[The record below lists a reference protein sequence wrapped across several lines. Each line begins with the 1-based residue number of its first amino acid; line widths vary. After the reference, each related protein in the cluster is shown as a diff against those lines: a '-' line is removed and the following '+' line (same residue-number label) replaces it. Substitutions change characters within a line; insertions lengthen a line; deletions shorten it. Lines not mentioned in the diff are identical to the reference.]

1 MDRCGGA
8 VLSVRMMSFCGL
20 MFPLWWPCC
29 VLVWESLQEQVDIR
43 YILSSYHLLL
53 LLPHVRVNLHLHVNH
68 LNGSYSTSQLI
79 EWGPFYAPPSADC
92 LGELEGA
99 APLA

>member
-1 MDRCGGA
+1 MLA
-8 VLSVRMMSFCGL
+8 
-20 MFPLWWPCC
+20 
-29 VLVWESLQEQVDIR
+29 WESLKEQVDIV

-53 LLPHVRVNLHLHVNH
+53 LLPHVQVNLHLHVNH
-68 LNGSYSTSQLI
+68 LNSSYGTSQLI
-79 EWGPFYAPPSADC
+79 EWGPFYAPPSADR